1 MPARGFT
8 LLELL
13 ITLTIITL
21 LMTIGVPSFS
31 AQIQNTRLKTAALN
45 LRDALEFTRSKAVFS
60 NARTTIKNKGEWVD
74 GWEIFTDTNGNGIKD
89 ENEQLLSVGNSI
101 KEIRI
106 TPNQPLK
113 RYVSF
118 VGSGESRF
126 ISKNSGSGA
135 FLAGRLTVCPAK
147 KGEGY
152 ELILARGGRVR
163 MNDISTEE
171 CGKK

>member
-13 ITLTIITL
+13 ITVTIVSL
-21 LMTIGVPSFS
+21 LMTIGIPSFS
-31 AQIQNTRLKTAALN
+31 AQIQSTKLKTTALS

-60 NARTTIKNKGEWVD
+60 NNRTTVKNNGEWAD
-74 GWEIFTDTNGNGIKD
+74 GWEIFTDLNGNGIKD
-89 ENEQLLSVGNSI
+89 ENEEMLSVGSAI
-101 KEIRI
+101 KDIRI
-106 TPNQPLK
+106 TANQPLK

-118 VGSGESRF
+118 IGTGESRF
-126 ISKNSGSGA
+126 ISKNNGAGA

-152 ELILARGGRVR
+152 ELILARSGRVR
-163 MNDISTEE
+163 MNDIGAAE
-171 CGKK
+171 CEKK